1 MEGKTKIH
9 RLICNIKCNSSKRYK
24 IIKKT
29 IKIKVSRQLRE
40 KSIKKIQSKNIKYV
54 RGCLST
60 CYRISRIV
68 YKQDGTRV
76 HNNKRTVGRIPRW
89 KKTSFTVLYL
99 QMLVLLSYK
108 CIFSDDIIDLNTS
121 NYNCVWSPIS
131 IKIKGMYCEKARGKN
146 SGKKF
151 QNSKKWSPISIKLKG
166 MYWEKARGK
175 ISGKKFQNS
184 KKCTAMKNNILCNII
199 SENLLTDSI
208 IIQNKNSSVF
218 RFNSSGE
225 RSYGYHCLNYII
237 LIYIQNVHM
246 GHRIGF
252 FNIHDVE

>member
-1 MEGKTKIH
+1 MEGKTTIH

-89 KKTSFTVLYL
+89 KKTSVTVLYL
-99 QMLVLLSYK
+99 QMLVVLSYK
-108 CIFSDDIIDLNTS
+108 CIFIDDIMELNTI
-121 NYNCVWSPIS
+121 NYNCVGFPT
-131 IKIKGMYCEKARGKN
+131 
-146 SGKKF
+146 
-151 QNSKKWSPISIKLKG
+151 SIKLKG
-166 MYWEKARGK
+166 MYCEKARGK
-175 ISGKKFQNS
+175 ISGKKFQKT
-184 KKCTAMKNNILCNII
+184 KKCTAIKNNILCNII
-199 SENLLTDSI
+199 SEKLLTDSL

-225 RSYGYHCLNYII
+225 KSYKYHRLNCISRI
-237 LIYIQNVHM
+237 HIQNVHM
-246 GHRIGF
+246 GHRTGF
-252 FNIHDVE
+252 FNNYDVE